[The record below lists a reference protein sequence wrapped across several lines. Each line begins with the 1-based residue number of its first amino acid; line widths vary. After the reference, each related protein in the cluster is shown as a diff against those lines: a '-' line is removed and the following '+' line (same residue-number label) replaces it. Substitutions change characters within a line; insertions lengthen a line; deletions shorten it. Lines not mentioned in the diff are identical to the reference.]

1 MRFTTDPRLSS
12 VLAALCFAAP
22 AGIFAAAPAAAEWY
36 ADLYAGVAYTPRS
49 DVTLVVSLP
58 SGSAD
63 HTFHDVK
70 WNDSATYGGRAGY
83 WFDGTPWLGIGLDVF
98 RFDADIPTQSVSTTI
113 LGVTAPATLQAI
125 DVSNKVVALDV
136 LLRYPLFVSPAYPK
150 GRLQPYVTAGP
161 AYFKTR
167 AKNTTNGELTT
178 QAATDSSTGYKLG
191 GGLSWQV
198 VKDVAI
204 FGELRYTHVRAAP
217 VLSSALSPLKVPLQF
232 DLNTYHLVAGV
243 SFRF

>member
-1 MRFTTDPRLSS
+1 M
-12 VLAALCFAAP
+12 VLCFAA
-22 AGIFAAAPAAAEWY
+22 AAELLATASPVSAEWF
-36 ADLYAGVAYTPRS
+36 ADLYAGAAYTPNS
-49 DVTLVVSLP
+49 DVTLVVNPP

-70 WNDSATYGGRAGY
+70 WNNSATYGARAGY

-98 RFDADIPTQSVSTTI
+98 RFDTDIPTQSVSTTI

-136 LLRYPLFVSPAYPK
+136 LLRYPLYVSPAYPK

-167 AKNTTNGELTT
+167 ATNTTNGELTT

-204 FGELRYTHVRAAP
+204 FGEFRYTHVRAEP
-217 VLSSALSPLKVPLQF
+217 VLSSAVSPLKVPLQL
-232 DLNTYHLVAGV
+232 DLNTYHLVAGI